1 MVLES
6 CTSLYL
12 SLDLSM
18 VSLVNVTVHIR
29 HSGVVTIGD
38 IKHSHQHQN
47 IHIVMEDVEKATIEN
62 QIVDKNLKVRVKMNC
77 MKE

>member
-1 MVLES
+1 MVIKS

-18 VSLVNVTVHIR
+18 VSLVNVTVYIR
-29 HSGVVTIGD
+29 HSGVVTIDD

-62 QIVDKNLKVRVKMNC
+62 QIVDKTLKVRVKMNC
-77 MKE
+77 MRE